1 MENEKDYFS
10 VARVAEITGKTI
22 QGIYKRIRNKEDKI
36 QPYVKEDEE
45 GNYIIHKEALKVI
58 YKIDYENIEAADTKQ
73 SKEKFSESSVEF
85 SNKFA
90 KPKEEENNKAIELLL
105 REQIDLL
112 KLQLEEQKEIA
123 KGKDKLIF
131 ELNERLAESQRMVD
145 QQQRLSLVD
154 KQLMLEEKTGTHK
167 QSVFGRFIKLF
178 KKSEDTEQ
186 Q

>member
-1 MENEKDYFS
+1 MENEKEYFY
-10 VARVAEITGKTI
+10 VAEVAEITGRTI
-22 QGIYKRIRNKEDKI
+22 QGIYKRIRDKEDKI
-36 QPYVKEDEE
+36 QPFVKEDEE
-45 GNYIIHKEALKVI
+45 GTYVIHKEALKVI

-73 SKEKFSESSVEF
+73 SQEEFSNNSVQF
-85 SNKFA
+85 SNKFT
-90 KPKEEENNKAIELLL
+90 KTKEEENNTTIELLL

-112 KLQLEEQKEIA
+112 KQQLEEQKEIN

-167 QSVFGRFIKLF
+167 QGVISRFINLF
-178 KKSEDTEQ
+178 KKNEDTEEQ
-186 Q
+186 